1 MKQLNRASNLDTI
14 KKNNRS
20 LVLKLLNSMG
30 SASRAEL
37 AKITGLTKTSLSNIS
52 NELID
57 EQIII
62 EKGTANSSSGRKP
75 ILMSIVDDAR
85 FALGLYISR
94 DFIYANITNLKGSI
108 LLEKKLLL
116 DALESE
122 QVFISNIINITETL
136 LNEFGK
142 DKSKILGIGIASIG
156 PLDVENGIILNPPN
170 FRGLKSIQIVEVL
183 KKRFGYEAFLEND
196 MNACA
201 IAEKLYG
208 KGKNLSDFIYLGVTN
223 GIGSGIILNGSIYRG
238 RDGFAGEIGHT
249 SIDIAGRQCACGN
262 YGCLELYADIN
273 AVIGQ
278 VNASLNLG
286 AESMLTGKPH
296 ITWQDIVAA
305 AEKNDPIARK
315 AIEKMAF
322 YLSFGLVNAVNTF
335 NPQAIFLGHE
345 VALAKDMILE
355 PLKEMLGRTILY
367 SNAKNMVME
376 MSAFRENAPFIGA
389 PSIIL
394 SKFFNGEL

>member
-1 MKQLNRASNLDTI
+1 MKQLNKASNLDTI
-14 KKNNRS
+14 KKSNRS
-20 LVLKLLNSMG
+20 LVLKLLNSLG

-52 NELID
+52 NELIE
-57 EQIII
+57 EQIIA
-62 EKGTANSSSGRKP
+62 EKGTANSFSGRKP
-75 ILMSIVDDAR
+75 ILMSISENAR

-94 DFIYANITNLKGSI
+94 DFIYSNITNLNGEI
-108 LLEKKLLL
+108 ILEKRQQL

-122 QVFISNIINITETL
+122 QLFISNITNIIEKL
-136 LNEFGK
+136 LEEFEQ
-142 DKSKILGIGIASIG
+142 DKSKILGIGVACIG
-156 PLDVENGIILNPPN
+156 PVDIENGIILNPPN
-170 FRGLKSIQIVEVL
+170 FRGLKSIKIVEIL
-183 KKRFGYEAFLEND
+183 KNRFGYEAFIEND

-273 AVIGQ
+273 AVVSQ
-278 VNASLNLG
+278 VNASLDLG
-286 AESMLTGKPH
+286 AESLLAGGSH
-296 ITWQDIVAA
+296 ITWQDIVDA
-305 AEKNDPIARK
+305 AEKNDPICRK

-335 NPQAIFLGHE
+335 NPQAIFLGHDI
-345 VALAKDMILE
+345 ALAKDMILE

-367 SNAKNMVME
+367 SNAKNMIME
-376 MSAFRENAPFIGA
+376 MSAFKENAPFIGA
-389 PSIIL
+389 SSIIL